1 MAILWAFRDSCGL
14 GFFKGTLM
22 PDPHGILV
30 APGQNSRAA
39 RKIPFTSLAGIEA
52 QKALVSDYIRD
63 AIEIEKAGL
72 KVDLPKDDL
81 VPPEELTRA
90 LSADPAFARSFEA
103 LTPGRRRG
111 WILHISQAKLSATRQ
126 SRIEK
131 ARPRILEGK
140 GINDR

>member
-1 MAILWAFRDSCGL
+1 MR
-14 GFFKGTLM
+14 
-22 PDPHGILV
+22 DPHGVLV
-30 APGQNSRAA
+30 APGENSRAA

-63 AIEIEKAGL
+63 AVEIEKAGL

-81 VPPEELTRA
+81 VPPEELAGA
-90 LSADPAFARSFEA
+90 LAADPAFARAFGA

-111 WILHISQAKLSATRQ
+111 WILHISQARLSATRQ

-131 ARPRILEGK
+131 ARPGILEGK
-140 GINDR
+140 GIHDR

>member
-1 MAILWAFRDSCGL
+1 MRDPQGVL
-14 GFFKGTLM
+14 A
-22 PDPHGILV
+22 
-30 APGQNSRAA
+30 APGENSRVA

-52 QKALVSDYIRD
+52 QKDLVSDYIRD
-63 AIEIEKAGL
+63 ANEIEKAGL

-90 LSADPAFARSFEA
+90 LVADPAFSRAFEA
-103 LTPGRRRG
+103 LTPGRKRG
-111 WILHISQAKLSATRQ
+111 WILHVSQPKLSATRQ

-140 GINDR
+140 GIHDR